1 MHCNVKS
8 EINRSKDCRNIE
20 RFDLWLDFR
29 KVCVVV
35 FLGRKCVENGG

>member
-1 MHCNVKS
+1 MHGNVKK
-8 EINRSKDCRNIE
+8 EINRSKDGMNIE
-20 RFDLWLDFR
+20 WFDLWLDFK